1 MAIASIRSGFDF
13 KVGKIPQRLT
23 FIYVKDLAK
32 AVFLALENKEIVD
45 RHFFVADGD
54 VHTDTQFAGL
64 IQELLRKKH
73 VFHARI
79 PLRLAYLVCF
89 CSERISRLRNRAS
102 TLNTDKYNILKQRN
116 WICDVQPL
124 HEALGFEPSYDLRKG
139 LEEVIQADFTPSK
152 RSNRNPS
159 ETKQKT

>member
-1 MAIASIRSGFDF
+1 MSQINDKVVEIIVEKLNCEASE
-13 KVGKIPQRLT
+13 VTPE
-23 FIYVKDLAK
+23 AN
-32 AVFLALENKEIVD
+32 LALENKEIVD

-89 CSERISRLRNRAS
+89 CSGRISRLRNRPS
-102 TLNTDKYNILKQRN
+102 TLNTDK
-116 WICDVQPL
+116 
-124 HEALGFEPSYDLRKG
+124 LRDRKS
-139 LEEVIQADFTPSK
+139 VV
-152 RSNRNPS
+152 
-159 ETKQKT
+159 

>member
-1 MAIASIRSGFDF
+1 MSKKWYVVQAYSGFE
-13 KVGKIPQRLT
+13 KNVQ
-23 FIYVKDLAK
+23 
-32 AVFLALENKEIVD
+32 
-45 RHFFVADGD
+45 
-54 VHTDTQFAGL
+54 
-64 IQELLRKKH
+64 
-73 VFHARI
+73 
-79 PLRLAYLVCF
+79 
-89 CSERISRLRNRAS
+89 
-102 TLNTDKYNILKQRN
+102 ILKQRN